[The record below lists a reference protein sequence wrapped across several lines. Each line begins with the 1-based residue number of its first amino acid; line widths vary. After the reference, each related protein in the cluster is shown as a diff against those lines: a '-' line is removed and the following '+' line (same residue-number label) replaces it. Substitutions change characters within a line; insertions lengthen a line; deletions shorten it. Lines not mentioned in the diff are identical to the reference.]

1 MSVIHH
7 RIRDG
12 QPVYRLWSTIVD
24 AYLTVDLTYEELLVE
39 LQTEA
44 VRAALLSLNADLKSR
59 MGRAH
64 ASGTSAGYLPS
75 PPDGPTVDLS
85 GPWHPERGESAEEDD
100 DVEED
105 DES

>member
-12 QPVYRLWSTIVD
+12 KPVYRLWSPIVD
-24 AYLTVDLTYEELLVE
+24 AYLTVDMTYEQLLVE
-39 LQTEA
+39 LQMEV
-44 VRAALLSLNADLKSR
+44 VRAALLSLNADLKNR

-75 PPDGPTVDLS
+75 PPDGPTVDLG
-85 GPWHPERGESAEEDD
+85 GPWHPERD
-100 DVEED
+100 ED
-105 DES
+105 DEDDEGEDE